1 MRLCRAITAT
11 ILLLVFTSG
20 GLVGQSDSRPWREW
34 RVYYLDLD
42 TGSRQMSMYEVFSP
56 EDAITKFRAD
66 HGPDV
71 LVTCMAMASYNY
83 CIERIDF

>member
-1 MRLCRAITAT
+1 MRSFRAKLCITF
-11 ILLLVFTSG
+11 LLIAGVVG
-20 GLVGQSDSRPWREW
+20 IGQSDSRPWREW